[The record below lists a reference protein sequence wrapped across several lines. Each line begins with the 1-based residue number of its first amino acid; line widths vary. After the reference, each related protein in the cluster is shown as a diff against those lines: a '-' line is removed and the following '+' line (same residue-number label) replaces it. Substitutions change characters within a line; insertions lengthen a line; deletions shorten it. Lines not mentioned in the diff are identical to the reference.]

1 MGADIEQAEAEDE
14 QLLGAACRSEPAPRR
29 PSAAQTLGHLCL
41 GQVLA
46 LLVCCTG
53 IFSKRLA
60 EAGVV
65 APTAQSFTNYLL
77 LAIVWRAVVAVQ
89 PAQSSPQAA
98 PSADA
103 PRRWRLRT
111 ALVVLADVEANYIVV
126 KAYSLTSFTSVQLL
140 DCASLPLAMLLSMRV
155 LGRRYSVAHGVAV
168 AACIGGLALLVV
180 SDAAGA
186 EGVPDAAPS
195 PLLGDLLC
203 LASGALYAASNVGQ
217 EAILRSGVSSRE
229 WLARLGCWGAL
240 LSALQIALLERSE
253 LARLWGSIE
262 QGTLEMG
269 AGWVAAQ
276 AAGFGMALFLFY
288 SLAPR
293 LLADRGAVFFNLS
306 LLTADFWAV
315 AIGAPHCPPPTPSP
329 AAAST
334 PLIGCAG
341 SVAFG
346 ESDTTVGRGR
356 YLAGFGV
363 MVASLVMFNLTPE
376 RDSEQAAQ
384 GKQGQTS

>member
-14 QLLGAACRSEPAPRR
+14 QLLGSAACRSEPAPRR
-29 PSAAQTLGHLCL
+29 PSAAQRLGHLLL
-41 GQVLA
+41 GQLLA

-77 LAIVWRAVVAVQ
+77 LAIVWRAVLVVR

-126 KAYSLTSFTSVQLL
+126 KAFSLTSFTSVQLL
-140 DCASLPLAMLLSMRV
+140 VGPSSLPLAMLLSMRV

-229 WLARLGCWGAL
+229 WLARLGSWGAL

-253 LARLWGSIE
+253 LARLWGSIA
-262 QGTLEMG
+262 QGTLEVG
-269 AGWVAAQ
+269 PGWVAAQ
-276 AAGFGMALFLFY
+276 AAGFGLALFLFY

-293 LLADRGAVFFNLS
+293 LLTSRGAVFFNLS

-315 AIGAPHCPPPTPSP
+315 AIGGAP
-329 AAAST
+329 
-334 PLIGCAG
+334 
-341 SVAFG
+341 
-346 ESDTTVGRGR
+346 
-356 YLAGFGV
+356 
-363 MVASLVMFNLTPE
+363 LVPLTPI
-376 RDSEQAAQ
+376 
-384 GKQGQTS
+384 TT